1 MTDGVPQLIFFRRS
15 PRISGIGNPNFC
27 GNVNVT
33 VSDAVAQ
40 PFVGASEQCGRAR
53 FCYYRP
59 ISLSPTFSDLL
70 R

>member
-15 PRISGIGNPNFC
+15 PRISGIGNPDFC

-40 PFVGASEQCGRAR
+40 PFVGASEQCGRAILLLSAY
-53 FCYYRP
+53 FS
-59 ISLSPTFSDLL
+59 ISDLSDLL